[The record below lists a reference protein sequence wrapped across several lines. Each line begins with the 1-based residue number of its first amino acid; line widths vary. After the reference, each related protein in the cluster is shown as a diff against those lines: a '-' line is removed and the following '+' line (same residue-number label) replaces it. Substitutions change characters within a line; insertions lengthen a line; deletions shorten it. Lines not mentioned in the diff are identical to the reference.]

1 MVFRRQAW
9 SIGVKKE
16 SFIYTYMQ
24 IKPLEQAISGLL
36 FPVSELLIMDERASR
51 LEERT
56 SLFQEEEEEEELWRR
71 RAEGPLDYALG
82 VFYLIVI
89 GLVFYGLLKATLTPP
104 DPLYS

>member
-56 SLFQEEEEEEELWRR
+56 RLFQEEEEEEELWRR
-71 RAEGPLDYALG
+71 REEGPLDYACG
-82 VFYLIVI
+82 VFILIVI
-89 GLVFYGLLKATLTPP
+89 GLSFYGLLKATLAPP

>member
-56 SLFQEEEEEEELWRR
+56 RLFQEEEEEEELWRR
-71 RAEGPLDYALG
+71 REEGPLDYACG
-82 VFYLIVI
+82 VFILIVI
-89 GLVFYGLLKATLTPP
+89 GLSFYGLLKATLSAP